1 METLQITKEIG
12 YGMYGTVYEGLY
24 KNEKV
29 AIKIEKIPET
39 HIEYNLLYTE
49 WREIY
54 FSLEF
59 ANFHPDFFIKL
70 LDYDIINSCDLIQKY
85 SADINTMPEDVKKL
99 LLEKKES
106 KYCIRK
112 IYSYVDTTLKKI
124 LETLNKTELYS
135 MLLQVIIMIY
145 LMQQNNYT
153 HNDLHA
159 DNIGANKLDQIKII
173 RFMDKDIHLVG
184 YQYLCIDYGLVL
196 NPVFIKTK
204 SEKKKYK
211 KNYKHEINKILTR
224 MIYFEKPTIK
234 KVLPLEFNRNIYDK
248 IKLSDKFIKLKE
260 ITKSKTDRFILYQIL
275 YPEDFQKIYFS
286 EKYTEINRPQFRI
299 ELEDLLFIFK
309 NKKNLKKVIDK
320 LIIIHTQV

>member
-1 METLQITKEIG
+1 MDTLKITKEIG

-29 AIKIEKIPET
+29 AIKIEKIPKS
-39 HIEYNLLYTE
+39 HIDYNLDFTE

-59 ANFHPDFFIKL
+59 ANFYSDFFIKL
-70 LDYDIINSCDLIQKY
+70 LDYDIINSCDLVQKY

-112 IYSYVDTTLKKI
+112 IYSYVDSTLKKI
-124 LETLNKTELYS
+124 LDSLNKKELNS

-159 DNIGANKLDQIKII
+159 DNIGANKLEQPKII
-173 RFMDKDIHLVG
+173 RFMDKDIKLYG
-184 YQYLCIDYGLVL
+184 YQYFCIDYGLVL
-196 NPVFIKTK
+196 NPKFIKSK
-204 SEKKKYK
+204 EEKKKFK

-234 KVLPLEFNRNIYDK
+234 KILPLEFNRNIYDQ
-248 IKLSDKFIKLKE
+248 IKTTEKFIKLKE
-260 ITKSKTDRFILYQIL
+260 LTKSKTDKFILYQIL
-275 YPEDFQKIYFS
+275 YPEDFQKVYFG
-286 EKYTEINRPQFRI
+286 EKYIEVNRPQFRI

-309 NKKNLKKVIDK
+309 NNLNKVIEK
-320 LIIIHTQV
+320 LI